1 MSSDFSWLR
10 TTRKPGRPPFLVTRH
25 ACFYD
30 GTRGTEGTAAG
41 LPVGLEGRGKVRVP
55 ATRGIGGRPRP
66 ATLCTQTAT
75 LICSPLL
82 YLAGALRASRRGEG
96 AVPQATGRGISR
108 GACALY

>member
-30 GTRGTEGTAAG
+30 GTRGTEGTTAG
-41 LPVGLEGRGKVRVP
+41 LPIGLEGRGKVRVP
-55 ATRGIGGRPRP
+55 AMRGIEERPRP
-66 ATLCTQTAT
+66 ATPCTQAAT
-75 LICSPLL
+75 L
-82 YLAGALRASRRGEG
+82 YVAGALRAARRGEG
-96 AVPQATGRGISR
+96 ALPQATGWHLLG